1 MRQKL
6 LLKTMLL
13 LCALIAG
20 GSSAWGQVTI
30 WSEDFSGYSADAV
43 PSGTI
48 SMPHTGTT
56 LDASGT
62 LSYSCTNGTKTSGS
76 TNGGI
81 TAVKNENL
89 AKGTKPEIMVGKKGS
104 GTGAVGGTFTAV
116 IPLDNISGT
125 LTLTYYQNAYTLSV
139 TSPTEGVSGGQSTKP
154 SEAGQQT
161 TTFTGITT
169 AMKSIT
175 IVFQAT
181 TTSNVRLDNIVL
193 TGNKVAAGTTAAP
206 TINGN
211 TPFLSNSTV
220 TITNAASA
228 DGADIYYTLNGD
240 DPTTTTSA
248 TCFAYTAPFTVEA
261 TTTVKAIAKHA
272 DDENASSVTSKTFT
286 KVTPMTVTAALA
298 AIDALANN
306 GTIADQCVSGI
317 VCTEGSLSSGAIT
330 YYISADGTE
339 SNRLQVYKGK
349 GLNNASFE
357 NASDIA
363 VGDEVVVYGTLKNF
377 NGTTP
382 EFDQGSFLLS
392 KVTKPAPTFS
402 LDITSKT
409 LDAYTKE
416 SVDVTLTTNT
426 DGAITCESD
435 DEDVA
440 TVALKS
446 GNVYT
451 ITAKTEGSATITIHS
466 AASANYKSASAAV
479 AITVEDART
488 DAGISFD
495 EDAEE
500 TTWGESYSTQALTN
514 TNSVAVTWSNTDE
527 TVATVNSSTGAIT
540 ILKAG
545 STTIKAAFAG
555 NATYKAAVASYTLT
569 VNKAE
574 AGISYSE
581 TSFNVELND
590 DSFVAPTLNN
600 PNALE
605 GITYAS
611 DNGTVATVNASTG
624 ALSLTTSAEGTVK
637 ITATF
642 AGNDN
647 YKSGSA
653 NYTINVI
660 DPSRKGTKLNPYT
673 VAEVEE
679 QATATT
685 FGNNIYVTGYIVGSV
700 KNNKCYKTT
709 TANLVNT
716 NLLLADTPDVSFT
729 EGATV
734 ASNTDGLIPVELP
747 SSPSSLRT
755 NWGVASNNVIGYK
768 IILKGN
774 AEAYFGTNA
783 IKGTSEISAV
793 SIPAKFNASGYATYA
808 STYPLDFSDDSEYS
822 AWQIT
827 GVSGSAIT
835 FSQITGTVA
844 AGTGVLLKGTASSSI
859 NIPVAASGTDI
870 SGTNKLEGITTA
882 TAVDNNEYYG
892 LSGNVFK
899 KVNAG
904 TVPAGKALL
913 PASEV
918 SSAREL
924 TFVFEDSETTGISDA
939 SRLTDDGGMKND
951 NFFNLKGQRVEKP
964 TKGALY
970 IVNGKKVVI
979 K

>member
-1 MRQKL
+1 M
-6 LLKTMLL
+6 
-13 LCALIAG
+13 
-20 GSSAWGQVTI
+20 WGQTV
-30 WSEDFSGYSADAV
+30 AV
-43 PSGTI
+43 NDVLWTEPF
-48 SMPHTGTT
+48 
-56 LDASGT
+56 
-62 LSYSCTNGTKTSGS
+62 
-76 TNGGI
+76 
-81 TAVKNENL
+81 
-89 AKGTKPEIMVGKKGS
+89 KGTN
-104 GTGAVGGTFTAV
+104 T
-116 IPLDNISGT
+116 
-125 LTLTYYQNAYTLSV
+125 
-139 TSPTEGVSGGQSTKP
+139 
-154 SEAGQQT
+154 T
-161 TTFTGITT
+161 TTFSATSSWGDYINPTTFVAADKSGLTYSSSNAMLNSATSTNMDGAHVWINKNTTGYIQVTGIPLYNATKVKVSWAQAGASTLKVGYAFDGGSTYTELSSNASASEEFKSSELNVSGHTT
-169 AMKSIT
+169 INLKFYRTSTKTNIRIDNLT
-175 IVFQAT
+175 LKAT
-181 TTSNVRLDNIVL
+181 AVAA
-193 TGNKVAAGTTAAP
+193 AAGTTAAP

-286 KVTPMTVTAALA
+286 KVTPMTVTAALTAIA
-298 AIDALANN
+298 ALPNN
-306 GTIADQCVSGI
+306 GTTADQCVSGI

-514 TNSVAVTWSNTDE
+514 TNSVAVTWSSTDE

-545 STTIKAAFAG
+545 ETDIKATFAG

-581 TSFNVELND
+581 TSFDVELND

-611 DNGTVATVNASTG
+611 NNGTVATVNATTG
-624 ALSLTTSAEGTVK
+624 ALSLVTTAEGTVK

-653 NYTINVI
+653 NYTITVI

-673 VAEVEE
+673 VAEVIEMAPASTSTPASG
-679 QATATT
+679 QSD
-685 FGNNIYVTGYIVGSV
+685 IYVMGYIVGEYRNPTAVNTTVLQSDFTTDA
-700 KNNKCYKTT
+700 NIAIADDPTT
-709 TANLVNT
+709 TALASSVPVNLTKTADKNSFGNKT
-716 NLLLADTPDVSFT
+716 NKGKT
-729 EGATV
+729 
-734 ASNTDGLIPVELP
+734 
-747 SSPSSLRT
+747 
-755 NWGVASNNVIGYK
+755 IGYK
-768 IILKGN
+768 VLLKGD
-774 AEAYFGTNA
+774 ALKYFGMPGLKN
-783 IKGTSEISAV
+783 IDEISAV
-793 SIPAKFNASGYATYA
+793 SVPAKVTSAEYATFA
-808 STYPLDFSDDSEYS
+808 SPYNLNFS
-822 AWQIT
+822 
-827 GVSGSAIT
+827 
-835 FSQITGTVA
+835 
-844 AGTGVLLKGTASSSI
+844 
-859 NIPVAASGTDI
+859 
-870 SGTNKLEGITTA
+870 
-882 TAVDNNEYYG
+882 
-892 LSGNVFK
+892 
-899 KVNAG
+899 
-904 TVPAGKALL
+904 
-913 PASEV
+913 
-918 SSAREL
+918 
-924 TFVFEDSETTGISDA
+924 TTGITAYTATDETTYVKLHEITSGQVPANTPVVLYKAGADGTAINVPVVASADA
-939 SRLTDDGGMKND
+939 VGENDLNVVGAGGLTGEDNIFVLAKKNSIVGFYLWDKDETLNEGKIYLQGSAALARSFLGLGDDTTGIKNLTPALSEGEGVVYD
-951 NFFNLKGQRVEKP
+951 LQGRKVAQP
-964 TKGALY
+964 TKGLY
-970 IVNGKKVVI
+970 IVNGKKVV
-979 K
+979 KK

>member
-1 MRQKL
+1 MWATEGDILNETFTSGLPSGWSSDPKG
-6 LLKTMLL
+6 
-13 LCALIAG
+13 G
-20 GSSAWGQVTI
+20 GSTTGASTADSNGHTDSKCWKLGTNSNPYGSITTSALSISGDATLTFWTKAKNTKTPVLLVTGTNCTLTGDY
-30 WSEDFSGYSADAV
+30 EATSASNNTYKQFTV
-43 PSGTI
+43 NITNVTGSVVLTFKHNSPSGGSYI
-48 SMPHTGTT
+48 YLDDIVITGSK
-56 LDASGT
+56 A
-62 LSYSCTNGTKTSGS
+62 
-76 TNGGI
+76 
-81 TAVKNENL
+81 
-89 AKGTKPEIMVGKKGS
+89 
-104 GTGAVGGTFTAV
+104 
-116 IPLDNISGT
+116 
-125 LTLTYYQNAYTLSV
+125 
-139 TSPTEGVSGGQSTKP
+139 
-154 SEAGQQT
+154 
-161 TTFTGITT
+161 
-169 AMKSIT
+169 
-175 IVFQAT
+175 
-181 TTSNVRLDNIVL
+181 
-193 TGNKVAAGTTAAP
+193 AAGTTAAP

-286 KVTPMTVTAALA
+286 KVTPMTVTAALT

-317 VCTEGSLSSGAIT
+317 VCTAGSLSSGAIT

-339 SNRLQVYKGK
+339 TNRLQVYKGK
-349 GLNNASFE
+349 SLNNANFE
-357 NASDIA
+357 AAGDIA
-363 VGDEVVVYGTLKNF
+363 VGDEVVVYGTLKNY

-440 TVALKS
+440 TIALKS

-451 ITAKTEGSATITIHS
+451 ITAKTEGSATITIRS

-514 TNSVAVTWSNTDE
+514 TNSVAVTWSSTDE

-545 STTIKAAFAG
+545 ETDIKATFAG

-581 TSFNVELND
+581 TSFDVELND

-611 DNGTVATVNASTG
+611 NNGTVATVNATTG
-624 ALSLTTSAEGTVK
+624 ALSLVTTAEGTVK

-653 NYTINVI
+653 NYTITVI

-673 VAEVEE
+673 VAEVIEMNPSSTPASG
-679 QATATT
+679 QSD
-685 FGNNIYVTGYIVGSV
+685 IYVMGYIVGEYRNPTAVNTTVLQSDFTTDA
-700 KNNKCYKTT
+700 NIAIADAPTT
-709 TANLVNT
+709 TALASSVPVNLTKTADKNSFGNKT
-716 NLLLADTPDVSFT
+716 NKGKT
-729 EGATV
+729 
-734 ASNTDGLIPVELP
+734 
-747 SSPSSLRT
+747 
-755 NWGVASNNVIGYK
+755 IGYK
-768 IILKGN
+768 VLLKGD
-774 AEAYFGTNA
+774 ALKYFGMPGLKN
-783 IKGTSEISAV
+783 IDEISAV
-793 SIPAKFNASGYATYA
+793 SVPAKVTSAEYATFA
-808 STYPLDFSDDSEYS
+808 SPYNLNFSTTGITVYTATDETTYVKLHEITSGQVPANTPVVLYKNGADGTAINVPVVAS
-822 AWQIT
+822 ADAVGDNDLNVVGAGGLT
-827 GVSGSAIT
+827 GEDNIFVLAKKNSIVGFYLWDKTQTLNEGKIYLQGSAALARS
-835 FSQITGTVA
+835 F
-844 AGTGVLLKGTASSSI
+844 L
-859 NIPVAASGTDI
+859 
-870 SGTNKLEGITTA
+870 
-882 TAVDNNEYYG
+882 G
-892 LSGNVFK
+892 LG
-899 KVNAG
+899 
-904 TVPAGKALL
+904 
-913 PASEV
+913 
-918 SSAREL
+918 
-924 TFVFEDSETTGISDA
+924 DETTGIKSMNNGQ
-939 SRLTDDGGMKND
+939 LTID
-951 NFFNLKGQRVEKP
+951 NEAVYDLQGRKVAQP
-964 TKGALY
+964 TKGLY
-970 IVNGKKVVI
+970 IVNGKKVV
-979 K
+979 KK